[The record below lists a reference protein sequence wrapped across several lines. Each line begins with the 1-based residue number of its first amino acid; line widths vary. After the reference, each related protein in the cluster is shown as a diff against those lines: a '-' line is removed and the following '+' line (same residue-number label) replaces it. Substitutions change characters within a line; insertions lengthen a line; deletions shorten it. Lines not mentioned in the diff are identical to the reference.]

1 MSANK
6 LTVLFDYRKNLGK
19 TRSKTKNDTN
29 SVELGPWLNVES
41 NKRRLYNTRVFYIVK
56 PNADSVCKYGV
67 GGLEG
72 KSGAWGR
79 LHSYI
84 NEYGYATELNPC
96 TGVRLLYLAATIY
109 NPNVLTTDSAVYR
122 KEKAAKDFF
131 RSDALEGRGFERI
144 LQERLD
150 DLFKIVDSKSNK
162 SWEDIETTRRISERL
177 QQGVITPED
186 KVMKIISHITKQKS
200 QAKTQFLV
208 QWSRPYKLTEKK
220 KVDGKIVTTE
230 KLVDTTYE
238 PYSKLITYLDG
249 GRSFEV
255 YSILHPDTQFRI

>member
-1 MSANK
+1 MNA
-6 LTVLFDYRKNLGK
+6 LTVIYDYRESLRGR
-19 TRSKTKNDTN
+19 TRSKKDTT
-29 SVELGPWLNVES
+29 VELGPWLNLET
-41 NKRRLYNTRVFYIVK
+41 NKRRLYNTRIFYIIK
-56 PNADSVCKYGV
+56 PNIDDVVKYGI

-96 TGVRLLYLAATIY
+96 TGVRLLYLAATVY
-109 NPNVLTTDSAVYR
+109 NPTVLTVNTAVYR
-122 KEKAAKDFF
+122 KELACKQFF
-131 RSDALEGRGFERI
+131 RDTAIEGRGFERI

-150 DLFKIVDSKSNK
+150 ELFKIVDSKSNK
-162 SWEDIETTRRISERL
+162 SWEDIEVERRTSERL
-177 QQGVITPED
+177 QQAEVTPED
-186 KVMKIISHITKQKS
+186 KVIKIISHITKPKS
-200 QAKTQFLV
+200 KAKTQFLV

-220 KVDGKIVTTE
+220 KVNGKIVTTE
-230 KLVDTTYE
+230 KEVNETYE

-249 GRSFEV
+249 GKSFEI